1 MNFIQR
7 DEYAL
12 FPCKCD
18 PIHVGHIVQIK
29 RLLKTHKYV
38 IIDIYDYDSR
48 VMPVEEVEEV
58 INEVMCGC
66 EMKRIR
72 FRTHKTSYAKS
83 SYEAIYIYH
92 IVTGNKAVYNKLK
105 KEGFDVELAY
115 NGVEGMEKVQ
125 ANPPDAIVLDVMM
138 PEKDGYEMCKE
149 LKADSDLCEIPVLLL
164 TAVASHVTSTRYSHA
179 DGMST
184 EADDYIAKPAS
195 AEEISQ
201 SIRSMLGM

>member
-1 MNFIQR
+1 MTDKKRILVVD
-7 DEYAL
+7 DEPD
-12 FPCKCD
+12 FCS
-18 PIHVGHIVQIK
+18 IVQGQ
-29 RLLKTHKYV
+29 L
-38 IIDIYDYDSR
+38 
-48 VMPVEEVEEV
+48 E
-58 INEVMCGC
+58 
-66 EMKRIR
+66 
-72 FRTHKTSYAKS
+72 
-83 SYEAIYIYH
+83 
-92 IVTGNKAVYNKLK
+92 

-149 LKADSDLCEIPVLLL
+149 LKADSKFCDIPVLLL

-195 AEEISQ
+195 AEQITE
-201 SIRSMLGM
+201 SIKQLLG

>member
-1 MNFIQR
+1 MTDKKRILVVD
-7 DEYAL
+7 DEPD
-12 FPCKCD
+12 FCS
-18 PIHVGHIVQIK
+18 IVQGQ
-29 RLLKTHKYV
+29 L
-38 IIDIYDYDSR
+38 
-48 VMPVEEVEEV
+48 E
-58 INEVMCGC
+58 
-66 EMKRIR
+66 
-72 FRTHKTSYAKS
+72 
-83 SYEAIYIYH
+83 
-92 IVTGNKAVYNKLK
+92 

-149 LKADSDLCEIPVLLL
+149 LKADTDLCEIPVLLL